1 MAPDG
6 DAVIEE
12 TDCRAFQIAGC
23 EHCQGPLKPA
33 VVFFGESIPSD
44 TAARAERSVRTA
56 DVLLVVGSSLMAYS
70 AYRLIR
76 AAHDLGLPIVII
88 NQGKT
93 RADTLASSKLEGQ
106 CGLILEGLEAI
117 MMGSKVGCDG

>member
-1 MAPDG
+1 
-6 DAVIEE
+6 
-12 TDCRAFQIAGC
+12 
-23 EHCQGPLKPA
+23 
-33 VVFFGESIPSD
+33 
-44 TAARAERSVRTA
+44 VRTA
-56 DVLLVVGSSLMAYS
+56 DALLVVGSSLMAYS

-93 RADTLASSKLEGQ
+93 RADTLASSKVEGQ

-117 MMGSKVGCDG
+117 MMGGKVG